1 MIITDMNF
9 ILIFIS
15 LIQLLNF
22 GAILIY
28 PNFFLK
34 LSGIAPIDQNLV
46 LVNRWYAI
54 GKIQYSLMMLSLG
67 IYLIKIDHISAQ
79 CALGFLFLAS
89 TVEIIALIL
98 SLELIDTIWVGG
110 IVSIGLTLI
119 YFLMY
124 FLTFLKEPQSTSYLN
139 RDSLLV
145 QTDNLSSSSDD
156 GQTDFRRY

>member
-1 MIITDMNF
+1 MNF

-22 GAILIY
+22 GTILIY

-34 LSGIAPIDQNLV
+34 WSGITPIDQNLV

-54 GKIQYSLMMLSLG
+54 GKMQYSLMILSLG
-67 IYLIKIDHISAQ
+67 IYLSKIDHISAQ
-79 CALGFLFLAS
+79 YGLGFLFLAS
-89 TVEIIALIL
+89 TVDIIALIL

-124 FLTFLKEPQSTSYLN
+124 FLTVLKEPQPTSYL
-139 RDSLLV
+139 DSESLLV
-145 QTDNLSSSSDD
+145 QTDHVSSSSDD